1 MTHLQQI
8 ITILI
13 LVLVTTGTRAFAFI
27 VFPPG
32 RKTPAYIQY
41 LGRVLPLA
49 VFGMLVVYC
58 LKDVQWLTGSHGLP
72 ELLGILVTILIHLW
86 RRNML
91 WSIAGGT
98 IFYILFIRLI
108 PAS

>member
-1 MTHLQQI
+1 MTQQQQI

-13 LVLVTTGTRAFAFI
+13 LVLVTVFTRVFPFI

-32 RKTPAYIQY
+32 RKTPHYVQY

-58 LKDVQWLTGSHGLP
+58 VKDVAWLSGTHGLP
-72 ELLGILVTILIHLW
+72 ELLGIAATILIHLW

-98 IFYILFIRLI
+98 LFYIIVIRLI
-108 PAS
+108 

>member
-1 MTHLQQI
+1 MTQLQQI

-13 LVLVTTGTRAFAFI
+13 LAVITAGTRAFAFI

-32 RKTPAYIQY
+32 RETPSYIKY
-41 LGRVLPLA
+41 LGKMLPLA

-58 LKDVQWLTGSHGLP
+58 LKDVQWLSGTHGLP
-72 ELLGILVTILIHLW
+72 EVLGIAVTILIHLW

-98 IFYILFIRLI
+98 IFYIIIIQFIQ
-108 PAS
+108 

>member
-1 MTHLQQI
+1 MTLSEQI

-13 LVLVTTGTRAFAFI
+13 LVLVTVFTRAFPFL

-32 RKTPAYIQY
+32 RKTPSYVQY

-58 LKDVQWLTGSHGLP
+58 IKDVQWCAGTHGLP
-72 ELLGILVTILIHLW
+72 EVLGIAVTILIHLW

-98 IFYILFIRLI
+98 LFYIIIIRLV
-108 PAS
+108 